1 MKKFMITVVVL
12 LIVIAAICGGI
23 LASIITGVDVNVHT
37 RTPKVTVEY
46 IESDVS
52 F

>member
-46 IESDVS
+46 IESDVT

>member
-1 MKKFMITVVVL
+1 MKKFMATVVVL
-12 LIVIAAICGGI
+12 LVIIAAICGGI

-46 IESDVS
+46 VESDVT

>member
-1 MKKFMITVVVL
+1 MKKFMVTIVAL
-12 LIVIAAICGGI
+12 LVIIAAICGGI
-23 LASIITGVDVNVHT
+23 LTSIITGVDVNVHT

-46 IESDVS
+46 VESDLA

>member
-23 LASIITGVDVNVHT
+23 LASIITGVDVNIHT

>member
-12 LIVIAAICGGI
+12 LMVIAAICGGI

>member
-1 MKKFMITVVVL
+1 MKKFMITVIIL

-23 LASIITGVDVNVHT
+23 LANIITGVDVNVHT

>member
-1 MKKFMITVVVL
+1 MKKFMITVVAL
-12 LIVIAAICGGI
+12 LVIIAAILGAI
-23 LASIITGVDVNVHT
+23 LASVVTGVDVNVHT

-46 IESDVS
+46 VESDVT